1 MTAALRAL
9 VDKAMRSDT
18 PFDLFA
24 SEVMSV
30 AAIPTEM
37 QPVYLDSLKKA
48 IDHYEGRPNDLSPTL
63 AGIPDLNAAIVEFTN
78 GAIDANEALWFTDTL
93 DTMVGIQLGDIPFDE
108 AFPEIEEDDAMK
120 TDENGFLD
128 PFDDDPDEL
137 VQLPPEG
144 ESLYGKLVPKSQV
157 PEPPP
162 VGHYRLED
170 IIQTSG
176 RGNNMVAVS
185 ETRHIDPS
193 NPDVGAMHSFIEKA
207 NARDREIAEMM
218 APNTGSLNIV
228 VDADG

>member
-1 MTAALRAL
+1 MTAALRTL
-9 VDKAMRSDT
+9 VDKAMRSDK

-24 SEVMSV
+24 REVMSA
-30 AAIPTEM
+30 AAIPAEM
-37 QPVYLDSLKKA
+37 RPLYLDSLKKA

-63 AGIPDLNAAIVEFTN
+63 AGIPDLNAAIVDFTN

-120 TDENGFLD
+120 TDENGFLN

-144 ESLYGKLVPKSQV
+144 ESLYGKVVPKSQV

-170 IIQTSG
+170 IVQTTG
-176 RGNNMVAVS
+176 KGNNVVAVS
-185 ETRHIDPS
+185 GTRYVDPF
-193 NPDVGAMHSFIEKA
+193 NPDVGAMNSFIEKA
-207 NARDREIAEMM
+207 NARDREIAERM
-218 APNTGSLNIV
+218 APNTGTFNPLAD
-228 VDADG
+228 VDG